1 MWSRRAGKG
10 LVKSMCCISLS
21 PELEA
26 LTGPS
31 RLHMNSSPVDLLW
44 VFPPEHFAASE
55 SLQHGVDSA
64 WLMDGPEDEDGV
76 VLRAEAEAFPS
87 QLRQKDW

>member
-1 MWSRRAGKG
+1 MQVAGDAEMKNTWSRRAGKG

-31 RLHMNSSPVDLLW
+31 RLHNEQFTCGPPLD
-44 VFPPEHFAASE
+44 FPPGALC
-55 SLQHGVDSA
+55 SLGEPPAGSGQCQADGQH
-64 WLMDGPEDEDGV
+64 
-76 VLRAEAEAFPS
+76 
-87 QLRQKDW
+87 